1 METLLLL
8 AAFAAGLLLL
18 WLVCKLLAV
27 PLRILWRL
35 LLNAILGALLLLVV
49 NFFGGLFGLA
59 LPITPFSSLVA
70 GGFGV
75 PGVIVLFLL
84 QYLL

>member
-35 LLNAILGALLLLVV
+35 LLNASAEHYLTIEDAVTAGEVLLKALG
-49 NFFGGLFGLA
+49 
-59 LPITPFSSLVA
+59 
-70 GGFGV
+70 
-75 PGVIVLFLL
+75 
-84 QYLL
+84 